1 MELKTKYFSTI
12 AYDDTDV
19 ILFESGL
26 FGFEEYKKYIL
37 IRFDNTHS
45 SLICL
50 QSIDDTNIAFVM
62 INPYNFI
69 ANYNVSLSETDLKEL
84 QLTDSNNLA
93 VYAICVLHDNVPKS
107 TTNLRCPVVVNTE
120 TKLAKQLIL
129 ENSDYPFKYPF
140 KELIPK
146 EG

>member
-1 MELKTKYFSTI
+1 MELNTKYFSMI
-12 AYDDTDV
+12 EYDDTDV
-19 ILFESGL
+19 ILFENGL

-37 IRFDNTHS
+37 IRFDNTLS

-50 QSIDDTNIAFVM
+50 QSIDAADIAFVM
-62 INPYNFI
+62 INPYDFI
-69 ANYNVSLSETDLKEL
+69 ADYNVSLSETDLKEL
-84 QLTDSNNLA
+84 QLRDSNNLT
-93 VYAICVLHDNVPKS
+93 VYTICVLQDNVPKS
-107 TTNLRCPVVVNTE
+107 TTNLRCPIVVNTE
-120 TKLAKQLIL
+120 TRLAKQLIL